1 MIKLAWY
8 DDGKK
13 KCNSFEVFCKE
24 ESFHRADLGIYSS
37 DPLEIVGYGATK
49 EEAIADFTQKLEW
62 VVKEWNA
69 VLRLI
74 TETDYFERQ
83 GMVEVNCWGKEI
95 N

>member
-1 MIKLAWY
+1 MIKLVWH

-13 KCNSFEVFCKE
+13 KCNSFEVYCKE
-24 ESFHRADLGIYSS
+24 ADFYRADLDLYSRN
-37 DPLEIVGYGATK
+37 PFEIMGYGATK
-49 EEAIADFTQKLEW
+49 EEATVDFTQKLEW

-83 GMVEVNCWGKEI
+83 GMVEVDYCGKEI